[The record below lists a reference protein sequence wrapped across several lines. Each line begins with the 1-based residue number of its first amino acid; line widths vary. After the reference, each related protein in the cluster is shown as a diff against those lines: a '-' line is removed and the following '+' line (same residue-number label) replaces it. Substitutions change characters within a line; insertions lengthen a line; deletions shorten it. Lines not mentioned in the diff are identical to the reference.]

1 MSCLCLC
8 STMLHLFLAFNCKM
22 ESYLWEFWH
31 TNIIYANYQHPK
43 LCRFSKIEYIDSQP
57 NALNISYYLC
67 TKHTVKIHSCAIHPF
82 FLLMY
87 SSIWP
92 IAMHHSIF
100 IPKEIS
106 LNIKIISPKKCLS
119 LISSSVSLLISGEA
133 GVLYD
138 DFFGTRI
145 PPLPLF
151 YRRK

>member
-1 MSCLCLC
+1 MHIKHQLVQSNLMSASLFKNV
-8 STMLHLFLAFNCKM
+8 LFLTFNCKM

-100 IPKEIS
+100 IPKNLIKHQNHFLQEVFNT
-106 LNIKIISPKKCLS
+106 NIKPCKLVNFRGGRGA
-119 LISSSVSLLISGEA
+119 L
-133 GVLYD
+133 
-138 DFFGTRI
+138 R
-145 PPLPLF
+145 
-151 YRRK
+151 